1 MTPKGLVGMGVQ
13 GGTNIKRE
21 PASWN
26 IIAGVGYS
34 LLLMLAAL
42 VLQLVVHFLLPGV
55 GFAVALCPF
64 YALATGRIIA
74 LVSDVIVYASAA
86 LYNSSRTSKVWEE
99 SQTNAVAKWTIVAL
113 IFASV
118 IFDVTGGA
126 PIQTRIGAFILSALI
141 AGGVGGTLAR
151 KH

>member
-1 MTPKGLVGMGVQ
+1 MGAH
-13 GGTNIKRE
+13 GGSNVRRE
-21 PASWN
+21 PVSWN
-26 IIAGVGYS
+26 IITGVGYS
-34 LLLMLAAL
+34 FLLLLAAL
-42 VLQLVVHFLLPGV
+42 VLQIVIHFFLPGV
-55 GFAVALCPF
+55 GFQVALSPF

-74 LVSDVIVYASAA
+74 VVSDIIVYASAA

-99 SQTNAVAKWTIVAL
+99 SQTNAVAKWTVVAL

-118 IFDVTGGA
+118 LFDLTGGA
-126 PIQTRIGAFILSALI
+126 PIQTRVGAFILSALI